1 MLVRV
6 ETELFFVTLNH
17 IDSTSVINSDHPS
30 VHISFFRI
38 WLLHRL
44 QRLHVQQNKLSPHPL
59 PTPYPPIHPYHH
71 QPVSKMT
78 NVIQITSQPELMRKE
93 GKNQSS
99 IGSPLVERASRAAS
113 TTSTSA
119 NGVAIKTASED
130 NSNATLFFFLRALNR
145 Y

>member
-1 MLVRV
+1 
-6 ETELFFVTLNH
+6 
-17 IDSTSVINSDHPS
+17 
-30 VHISFFRI
+30 
-38 WLLHRL
+38 
-44 QRLHVQQNKLSPHPL
+44 
-59 PTPYPPIHPYHH
+59 
-71 QPVSKMT
+71 MT
-78 NVIQITSQPELMRKE
+78 NVISSQPELMRKE

-145 Y
+145 YEPGLVHLVLVHLAGLRTQIENEAMP